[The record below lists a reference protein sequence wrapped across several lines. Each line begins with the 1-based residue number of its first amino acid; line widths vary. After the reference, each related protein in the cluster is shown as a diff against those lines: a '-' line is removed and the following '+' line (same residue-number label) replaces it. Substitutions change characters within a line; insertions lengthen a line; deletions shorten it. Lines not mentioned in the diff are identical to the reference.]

1 MVAKRR
7 NIQLELAFG
16 AVAAGEARSP
26 APGGTEAATARAEPE
41 RPAAGNGPCMEA
53 VVDRDNLR
61 KALRQ
66 VQRNKGASGV
76 DEMTVDDLAAHL
88 KDHWPEIRAQLLAGT
103 YKPQPVRRVEI
114 AGRSRRGC
122 RT

>member
-1 MVAKRR
+1 
-7 NIQLELAFG
+7 
-16 AVAAGEARSP
+16 
-26 APGGTEAATARAEPE
+26 
-41 RPAAGNGPCMEA
+41 MEA

-66 VQRNKGASGV
+66 VQRNKGALGV
-76 DEMTVDDLAAHL
+76 DGMTVDDLAAHL